1 MAVQAVSAKQPSGYP
16 QTATLPV
23 GVRAYEWAAGA
34 TGDTG
39 AALDVAYA
47 DDITLTLEGT
57 VTSVTWQV
65 SNEIDTPS
73 VWVNLIVEGTATTPL
88 TATAAGAWHIN
99 GRYRW
104 LRPNYTTGAAI
115 IARAVLT
122 SKI

>member
-1 MAVQAVSAKQPSGYP
+1 MAVTTLSSLQPTGFP
-16 QTATLPV
+16 QTATLPA
-23 GVRAYEWAAGA
+23 GVLVYEWSAGA

-39 AALDVAYA
+39 AALDAAAA

-65 SNEIDTPS
+65 SNENTPT
-73 VWVNLIVEGTATTPL
+73 VWVPLIVEGTAATVL
-88 TATAAGAWHIN
+88 TADKAGAWHIN

-104 LRPNYTTGAAI
+104 LRPSYTTGSAI

-122 SKI
+122 MSGR